1 MKSGS
6 AQLISLRDLKHEAR
20 TLARAGQ
27 FAAALAAH
35 EQMLAQNPL
44 DSESR
49 RRIGDLL
56 LRLGDRAGGIEA
68 LRTVT
73 MHDVRSGH
81 LLPALVGCKVLES
94 LGQNIDPIMAVMARN
109 FAHGAPSLAKFAAR
123 QAPVD
128 LDAKVEPPSPKAA
141 SDVGALVQRAR
152 ARALDLAAFVQ
163 YPEQFLPVAFF
174 SELPPEL
181 FPAAVKMA
189 RLIRGGDGD
198 VVFREGDPASGF
210 YFVAAGEVR
219 VVAGGKPVDGRPTR
233 AVELTHLLEGA
244 LFGEMALMTDQPR
257 TASIQVVGE
266 ADLLEVSR
274 AAVAELIRAVPALAE
289 RLDRFARERLLKNL
303 IASSPLF
310 KPFDNQ
316 QQMELIRRFEG
327 IDIPA
332 GTTVIR
338 ENEIGQGLFV
348 ILLGEV
354 EVLRQGRPIAHL
366 RVGELFGE
374 MALLGDHPTNA
385 EVRTVLP
392 TSILFLGRDY
402 FRRLVSALPALRK
415 YFEDLSRSRGGANA
429 TKV

>member
-1 MKSGS
+1 MPL
-6 AQLISLRDLKHEAR
+6 QLRDLKAEAR
-20 TLARAGQ
+20 NLSRAGQ

-35 EQMLAQNPL
+35 DQMLAKNPL

-49 RRIGDLL
+49 RRIADLL
-56 LRLGDRAGGIEA
+56 FRLGDKAGAVETYRAVA
-68 LRTVT
+68 

-94 LGQNIDPIMAVMARN
+94 LGQNIDPIVATMARN
-109 FAHGAPSLAKFAAR
+109 FAHGAPTLAKFAAR

-128 LDAKVEPPSPKAA
+128 LDASIDPPPPAA
-141 SDVGALVQRAR
+141 AADLPRLAARAK
-152 ARALDLAAFVQ
+152 ARALDFSVFAQ

-181 FPAAVKMA
+181 FPAAIRMV
-189 RLIRGGDGD
+189 RLVRAGDGD
-198 VVFREGDPASGF
+198 VVFREGDPGSSF
-210 YFVAAGEVR
+210 YFVAAGETR
-219 VVAGGKPVDGRPTR
+219 VVAGGKPIEGRPTK
-233 AVELTHLLEGA
+233 AVELTRLLEGA
-244 LFGEMALMTDQPR
+244 LFGEMALLTDQPR

-274 AAVAELIRAVPALAE
+274 AAVAELTRAVPVLAE

-303 IASSPLF
+303 LATSPLF

-327 IDIPA
+327 IDIAA
-332 GTTVIR
+332 GTTIIR

-354 EVLRQGRPIAHL
+354 EVVQHGRPVARL
-366 RVGELFGE
+366 RSGELFGE
-374 MALLGDHPTNA
+374 MSLLGDSPTNA
-385 EVRTVLP
+385 EVRTLVP
-392 TSILFLGRDY
+392 TSVLFLGRDY
-402 FRRLVSALPALRK
+402 FRRLISALPALRK
-415 YFEDLSRSRGGANA
+415 YFEDLYRSRAKANA
-429 TKV
+429 

>member
-1 MKSGS
+1 MPL
-6 AQLISLRDLKHEAR
+6 QLRDLKAEAR
-20 TLARAGQ
+20 NLNKSGQ

-35 EQMLAQNPL
+35 DQMLAKNPL

-49 RRIGDLL
+49 RRIADLL
-56 LRLGDRAGGIEA
+56 LRLGDKAGAVEVYRAVA
-68 LRTVT
+68 

-81 LLPALVGCKVLES
+81 LLPALVGCKMLES
-94 LGQNIDPIMAVMARN
+94 LGQNVDLIVAAMARN
-109 FAHGAPSLAKFAAR
+109 FAHGAPTLAKFAAR

-128 LDAKVEPPSPKAA
+128 LDAPIDPVPPGAA
-141 SDVGALVQRAR
+141 ADVAKLAARAK
-152 ARALDLAAFVQ
+152 ARALDLSVFVQ

-181 FPAAVKMA
+181 FPAAVRMA
-189 RLIRGGDGD
+189 RVMRGGDGD
-198 VVFREGDPASGF
+198 VVFREGDPGSAF

-219 VVAGGKPVDGRPTR
+219 VVAGGKPIDGRPTR

-244 LFGEMALMTDQPR
+244 MFGELALLTDQPR
-257 TASIQVVGE
+257 TASILVVGE

-274 AAVAELIRAVPALAE
+274 AAVAELTRTVPVLAE

-303 IASSPLF
+303 LASSPLF

-327 IDIPA
+327 IDIAA

-354 EVLRQGRPIAHL
+354 EVVKHGKPVARLRSGD
-366 RVGELFGE
+366 LFGE
-374 MALLGDHPTNA
+374 MALLGDAPTNA
-385 EVRTVLP
+385 EVRTVVP

-402 FRRLVSALPALRK
+402 FRRLVSALPTLRK
-415 YFEDLSRSRGGANA
+415 YFEDLYRSRSQA
-429 TKV
+429 TD

>member
-1 MKSGS
+1 M
-6 AQLISLRDLKHEAR
+6 ALPLRDLKTEAR
-20 TLARAGQ
+20 NLARAGQ

-35 EQMLAQNPL
+35 EQMLAVNPL
-44 DSESR
+44 DGDSR
-49 RRIGDLL
+49 RKIGDLL
-56 LRLGDRAGGIEA
+56 FQLGDQAGAVEVF
-68 LRTVT
+68 RTVA

-94 LGQNIDPIMAVMARN
+94 LGQSFEQIVAAMAHF
-109 FAHGAPSLAKFAAR
+109 FAHGAPALAKFAAR

-128 LDAKVEPPSPKAA
+128 LDAPIEPPQAA
-141 SDVGALVQRAR
+141 ADLAKLVPRAR
-152 ARALDLAAFVQ
+152 ARALDLSAFVQ

-181 FPAAVKMA
+181 FPAAVRMV
-189 RLIRGGDGD
+189 RLLRLGEAE
-198 VVFREGDPASGF
+198 VVFREGDPGSAF

-219 VVAGGKPVDGRPTR
+219 VVAGGQPVAGRPTR
-233 AVELTHLLEGA
+233 SVELTRLLEGA

-266 ADLLEVSR
+266 AELLEVSR
-274 AAVAELIRAVPALAE
+274 AAVAELTAAVPVLAE

-303 IASSPLF
+303 LATSPLF

-316 QQMELIRRFEG
+316 QQMELVRRFEG
-327 IDIPA
+327 IDVEP
-332 GTTVIR
+332 GTTIIR

-354 EVLRQGRPIAHL
+354 EVLRHGAPVARL
-366 RVGELFGE
+366 RAGELFGE
-374 MALLGDHPTNA
+374 MALLGDSPTTA
-385 EVRTVLP
+385 AVRTVGP

-402 FRRLVSALPALRK
+402 FRRLVAALPVLRK
-415 YFEDLSRSRGGANA
+415 YFEDLSRSRSAAN
-429 TKV
+429 V

>member
-1 MKSGS
+1 M
-6 AQLISLRDLKHEAR
+6 ALSLRDLKHEAR

-56 LRLGDRAGGIEA
+56 FKLGDRAGAVEV

-94 LGQNIDPIMAVMARN
+94 LGQNTDPIAAVMARN
-109 FAHGAPSLAKFAAR
+109 FAHGAPALAKFAAR

-128 LDAKVEPPSPKAA
+128 LDAKIEPPAPSAAGDLPK
-141 SDVGALVQRAR
+141 LVARAR
-152 ARALDLAAFVQ
+152 ARAMDLSVFVQ
-163 YPEQFLPVAFF
+163 YPEQFLPVPFF

-198 VVFREGDPASGF
+198 VVFREGDPGSAF
-210 YFVAAGEVR
+210 YVVAAGEVR
-219 VVAGGKPVDGRPTR
+219 VVAGGQPVNGRPTR

-274 AAVAELIRAVPALAE
+274 ATVAELIRAVPALAE

-316 QQMELIRRFEG
+316 QQMELVRRFEG

-354 EVLRQGRPIAHL
+354 QVLRQGQPIARL
-366 RVGELFGE
+366 RAGELFGE

-385 EVRTVLP
+385 EVRTVVP

-415 YFEDLSRSRGGANA
+415 YFEDLSRSRGAGA

>member
-1 MKSGS
+1 MPL
-6 AQLISLRDLKHEAR
+6 QLRDLKNEAR
-20 TLARAGQ
+20 NLVRAGQ

-35 EQMLAQNPL
+35 DQMLAANPL

-49 RRIGDLL
+49 RRIADLL
-56 LRLGDRAGGIEA
+56 FQLGDKAGAVEVFRAVA
-68 LRTVT
+68 T
-73 MHDVRSGH
+73 HDVRSGH

-94 LGQNIDPIMAVMARN
+94 LGQNVDLVVGAMARN
-109 FAHGAPSLAKFAAR
+109 FGHGAPTLAKFAAR

-128 LDAKVEPPSPKAA
+128 LDAAIEPPSPTAA
-141 SDVGALVQRAR
+141 ADLGKLVARAR
-152 ARALDLAAFVQ
+152 ARALDLSVFVQ

-181 FPAAVKMA
+181 FPAAVRMV
-189 RLIRGGDGD
+189 RLMRAGDGD
-198 VVFREGDPASGF
+198 VVFREGDPGSAF

-219 VVAGGKPVDGRPTR
+219 VVAGGKPLDGRPTR
-233 AVELTHLLEGA
+233 AVELTRLLEGA

-274 AAVAELIRAVPALAE
+274 AAVGELIRAVPVLAE

-303 IASSPLF
+303 IATSPLF

-316 QQMELIRRFEG
+316 QQMELVRRFEG
-327 IDIPA
+327 IDMAA

-354 EVLRQGRPIAHL
+354 EVVQHGTSVARLRS
-366 RVGELFGE
+366 GELFGE
-374 MALLGDHPTNA
+374 MALLGDSPTNA
-385 EVRTVLP
+385 EVRTVVP

-415 YFEDLSRSRGGANA
+415 YFEDLSRSRGKG
-429 TKV
+429 KV

>member
-1 MKSGS
+1 MPL
-6 AQLISLRDLKHEAR
+6 QLRDLKAEAR
-20 TLARAGQ
+20 NLTRTGQ

-35 EQMLAQNPL
+35 DQMLAKNPL

-49 RRIGDLL
+49 RRVADLL
-56 LRLGDRAGGIEA
+56 FQLGDKAGAVEVYRAVA
-68 LRTVT
+68 

-94 LGQNIDPIMAVMARN
+94 LGQNIDVIVATMARN
-109 FAHGAPSLAKFAAR
+109 FAHGSPLLAKFAAR

-128 LDAKVEPPSPKAA
+128 LDAPIDPVAPGAAVDVPKLAA
-141 SDVGALVQRAR
+141 RAR
-152 ARALDLAAFVQ
+152 ARALDFSVFAQ

-181 FPAAVKMA
+181 YPAAVRTV
-189 RLIRGGDGD
+189 RLMRGADGD
-198 VVFREGDPASGF
+198 VVFREGDPGSAF
-210 YFVAAGEVR
+210 YFVAAGETR
-219 VVAGGKPVDGRPTR
+219 VVAGGKPVDGRPTK
-233 AVELTHLLEGA
+233 AVELTRLLEGA
-244 LFGEMALMTDQPR
+244 LFGELALLTDQPR

-274 AAVAELIRAVPALAE
+274 AAVAELTRAVPVLAE

-303 IASSPLF
+303 LASSPLF

-338 ENEIGQGLFV
+338 ENEVGQGLFV

-354 EVLRQGRPIAHL
+354 EVVKHGKPVAHL
-366 RVGELFGE
+366 RSGDLFGE
-374 MALLGDHPTNA
+374 MALLGDSPTNA
-385 EVRTVLP
+385 EVRTVVP

-402 FRRLVSALPALRK
+402 FRRLVSALPTLRK
-415 YFEDLSRSRGGANA
+415 YFEDLYRSRAKANA
-429 TKV
+429 